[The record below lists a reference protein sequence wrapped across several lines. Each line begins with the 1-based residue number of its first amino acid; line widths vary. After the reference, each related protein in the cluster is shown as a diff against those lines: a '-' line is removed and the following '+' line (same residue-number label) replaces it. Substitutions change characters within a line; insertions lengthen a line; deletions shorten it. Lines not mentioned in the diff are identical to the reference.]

1 LDSYH
6 DAIYNNNDE
15 FEDASES
22 EYESGDNNESE
33 QSNDEENDKSDDE
46 NVNDAVVIDEEADLE
61 TLNNNDDI
69 DLNDMPFD
77 ESEDQIDETDDETN
91 SKLKEVLK
99 EISGLLSKV
108 RSIVRL
114 SRKSNIIQIKMKE
127 LIKRYGLEK
136 VNFIIDFHV
145 RWNSSFLMIRRF
157 KKLKE
162 VVQAITNSTIQDIDG
177 LTKPQYKKLQSWSL
191 NGEEWQTLEML
202 ENILSPFFSATKLLS
217 GRKYP
222 TLSLN
227 LYVYRNLKHFLTN
240 NFIKNPK
247 SKENF
252 IKEYLLDVLTYH
264 FDTKISSEQM
274 IISLVSKLLT
284 VK

>member
-1 LDSYH
+1 MDSYH

-177 LTKPQYKKLQSWSL
+177 LTKLQHKKLQSWSL
-191 NGEEWQTLEML
+191 DVEEWQTLE
-202 ENILSPFFSATKLLS
+202 IPFSQLFLD
-217 GRKYP
+217 RYDP
-222 TLSLN
+222 TE
-227 LYVYRNLKHFLTN
+227 
-240 NFIKNPK
+240 K
-247 SKENF
+247 SVCF
-252 IKEYLLDVLTYH
+252 
-264 FDTKISSEQM
+264 
-274 IISLVSKLLT
+274 
-284 VK
+284 